1 MKKFIQ
7 NIVERVRRNALAFA
21 VGLGLVGSS
30 AFAEGT
36 TPGLTEVNAAIT
48 DLQNAATAY
57 AGVILPYIVAVGLA
71 FIGIS
76 VVYLLFKVFRR
87 FVGGGK

>member
-1 MKKFIQ
+1 MKNKMLAVAGAVVAPF
-7 NIVERVRRNALAFA
+7 AAFA
-21 VGLGLVGSS
+21 DS
-30 AFAEGT
+30 T
-36 TPGLTEVNAAIT
+36 TPGLTEVNTAIT
-48 DLQNAATAY
+48 SLETAATDY

>member
-1 MKKFIQ
+1 MKKKM
-7 NIVERVRRNALAFA
+7 LAVLAAISPAA
-21 VGLGLVGSS
+21 V
-30 AFAEGT
+30 FAEGT
-36 TPGLTEVNAAIT
+36 FTPDAAVTTAISS
-48 DLQNAATAY
+48 LESAATGY

>member
-1 MKKFIQ
+1 MKKKMLAVLGA
-7 NIVERVRRNALAFA
+7 IVAPFAAFA
-21 VGLGLVGSS
+21 QEST
-30 AFAEGT
+30 T
-36 TPGLTEVNAAIT
+36 TPGLTEVNSAISSLET
-48 DLQNAATAY
+48 AATDY
-57 AGVILPYIVAVGLA
+57 ASVILPYIVAVGLA

>member
-1 MKKFIQ
+1 MKKKMLA
-7 NIVERVRRNALAFA
+7 VLGASVAPVAAFA
-21 VGLGLVGSS
+21 DG
-30 AFAEGT
+30 AT
-36 TPGLTEVNAAIT
+36 TPGLTQVNTAIT
-48 DLQNAATAY
+48 SLETAATDY

>member
-1 MKKFIQ
+1 MKKKMLAAG
-7 NIVERVRRNALAFA
+7 ALLAPFA
-21 VGLGLVGSS
+21 
-30 AFAEGT
+30 AFAEGAT
-36 TPGLTEVNAAIT
+36 TPGLTEVNSAIT
-48 DLQNAATAY
+48 SLETAATDY
-57 AGVILPYIVAVGLA
+57 SGVILPYIVAVGLA